1 MIYSKE
7 CIAGRNIDL
16 SKYNL
21 GIIRQ
26 PSVDDLMDDLDIID
40 FLKPYYLI
48 RSWDVNG
55 VFKEKEI
62 PFTFFLIFSSENAKI
77 LELLINGLKLLYET
91 NEIELVNIGEDEYK
105 MILKKNGEPFAFI
118 DDSNFS
124 YLSKVIL
131 EILYYDEPI
140 AEKEDEYKGDK
151 ELIELVKQKEKEY
164 EEKHKD
170 KNTVS
175 FEETVRRVIHMRK
188 GTYEDIKNLTIWQL
202 QDTYRSYLFMDNEK
216 VNWQFASS
224 GNFKV
229 NKVNKWQ
236 DQTKTVRDAQK

>member
-1 MIYSKE
+1 
-7 CIAGRNIDL
+7 
-16 SKYNL
+16 
-21 GIIRQ
+21 
-26 PSVDDLMDDLDIID
+26 
-40 FLKPYYLI
+40 
-48 RSWDVNG
+48 
-55 VFKEKEI
+55 
-62 PFTFFLIFSSENAKI
+62 
-77 LELLINGLKLLYET
+77 
-91 NEIELVNIGEDEYK
+91 
-105 MILKKNGEPFAFI
+105 MILKKHGEPFAFI
-118 DDSNFS
+118 ADSNFS

-131 EILYYDEPI
+131 EILYYDEPV

-202 QDTYRSYLFMDNEK
+202 QDTYRSYLFMDNEMI
-216 VNWQFASS
+216 NWQFASS